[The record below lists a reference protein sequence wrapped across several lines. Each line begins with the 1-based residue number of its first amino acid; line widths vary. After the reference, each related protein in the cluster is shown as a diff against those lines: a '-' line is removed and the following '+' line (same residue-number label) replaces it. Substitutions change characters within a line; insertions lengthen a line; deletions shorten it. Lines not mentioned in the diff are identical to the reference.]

1 MFFASFEKMF
11 LLIGIIA
18 AVWYGFRIFGAIERA
33 RARGQQAERQARAR
47 HAAQSA
53 NTGAA
58 SRGAANGRTT
68 DARMANVEETIR
80 CRTCGAFVPA
90 RQPSRCG
97 RGDCPFP
104 A

>member
-1 MFFASFEKMF
+1 MFFASFEKLF

-18 AVWYGFRIFGAIERA
+18 AVWYGFRFMGAVERA
-33 RARGQQAERQARAR
+33 RARGQRAQQQARGR
-47 HAAQSA
+47 RPAQPADRGTASGR
-53 NTGAA
+53 NAA
-58 SRGAANGRTT
+58 SQ
-68 DARMANVEETIR
+68 MANVEETIR
-80 CRTCGAFVPA
+80 CRVCGAFVPA

>member
-1 MFFASFEKMF
+1 MFFASFEKLF

-18 AVWYGFRIFGAIERA
+18 AVWYGFRFMSMVERV
-33 RARGQQAERQARAR
+33 RARGQQAQQQARR
-47 HAAQSA
+47 PNPAAGK
-53 NTGAA
+53 T
-58 SRGAANGRTT
+58 ANGRSPSRP
-68 DARMANVEETIR
+68 AANVEETIR

-104 A
+104 T

>member
-1 MFFASFEKMF
+1 MFFASFEKLF

-18 AVWYGFRIFGAIERA
+18 VVWYGFRFVGAIERV
-33 RARGQQAERQARAR
+33 RARGQQAQQQARAR
-47 HAAQSA
+47 RSAQSA
-53 NTGAA
+53 NG
-58 SRGAANGRTT
+58 RAANGRS
-68 DARMANVEETIR
+68 ANAQMANVEETIR
-80 CRTCGAFVPA
+80 CRVCGAFVPA